1 MKKGNGEGRFSIAP
15 DESLIQY
22 ATGKGNYYGRDQRA
36 DSRGYG
42 EGLASEGTQ
51 RALDEIVVY
60 RRKAQAV
67 RRADSQVG
75 WEPGREITEIAKRN
89 GCFIGL
95 DEFKNLIANDHRRPD
110 FVGGEHQV

>member
-51 RALDEIVVY
+51 NEQLMKSLSTEEKHRQFDE
-60 RRKAQAV
+60 R
-67 RRADSQVG
+67 
-75 WEPGREITEIAKRN
+75 IAK
-89 GCFIGL
+89 L
-95 DEFKNLIANDHRRPD
+95 DGSRGAR
-110 FVGGEHQV
+110 